1 MEKKTQLTAF
11 CLKII
16 LRNIPNTKIY
26 LFILR
31 MPIFIYITK
40 TELIGYLSPKKISMN
55 FFLISL

>member
-16 LRNIPNTKIY
+16 LRNIQNTKIY

-40 TELIGYLSPKKISMN
+40 TELIGCFSPKRILMI
-55 FFLISL
+55 FF